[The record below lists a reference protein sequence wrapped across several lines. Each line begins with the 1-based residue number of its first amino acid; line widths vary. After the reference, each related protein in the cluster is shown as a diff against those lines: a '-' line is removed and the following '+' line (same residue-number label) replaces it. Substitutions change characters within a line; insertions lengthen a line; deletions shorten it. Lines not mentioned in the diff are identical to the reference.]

1 MDDTQKCPHVYIT
14 DKWGYVL
21 DKEKQT
27 FIHQSFSRFKHLH
40 HKLED

>member
-21 DKEKQT
+21 DKEK
-27 FIHQSFSRFKHLH
+27 
-40 HKLED
+40 KLLSISLLVDSNISTIS

>member
-21 DKEKQT
+21 DKEKKN
-27 FIHQSFSRFKHLH
+27 FYPSVF
-40 HKLED
+40 